1 MIDDQLFVLISPGN
15 SIGSEA
21 DDDGSAQPFGVG
33 LLVGERATVDD
44 TALFYRHYTGGEEAL
59 AGRSE
64 LDARL
69 EPHLVGCQLSG
80 AVHLSGRCS
89 A

>member
-15 SIGSEA
+15 SICREA

-33 LLVGERATVDD
+33 LLVGERATVDY

-69 EPHLVGCQLSG
+69 ELHLVGCQLSG